1 MQTSPGKRACPLAWL
16 GQRLRALS
24 DFWGVRAGY
33 GSTDSRASV
42 QTPAQMNS
50 SKGRRAGLLS
60 LHAVLVIHANGS
72 VRDFGKMENSKHAFC
87 S

>member
-1 MQTSPGKRACPLAWL
+1 MSFSLVGPT
-16 GQRLRALS
+16 LRALF

-42 QTPAQMNS
+42 QTPPQMKF

-60 LHAVLVIHANGS
+60 LHAVLVIHANGA
-72 VRDFGKMENSKHAFC
+72 VRDLGKKENSEHCLFLLN
-87 S
+87 